1 MKKIFITAI
10 VSLIAFVANA
20 QQLPDAKVQDRKGK
34 VVGTPGW
41 VDNETPFVVS
51 FWSTTCKPCLKEL
64 DILSENYDDWNEE
77 TPFRVIAVSIDDSR
91 SVARAKALAAGSGWD
106 MFEVFYDVNSDFKR
120 AMNVSMVPHVFVFD
134 KNGKQ
139 VYSHVGYKP
148 GDEMEL
154 FEVLKNLKHIGGR

>member
-1 MKKIFITAI
+1 MH
-10 VSLIAFVANA
+10 A
-20 QQLPDAKVQDRKGK
+20 QDLPDIKVQDKKGK
-34 VVGTPGW
+34 VVSTANW
-41 VDNETPFVVS
+41 IDNSTPFVVS

-64 DILSENYDDWNEE
+64 DVLSENFDDWNDD
-77 TPFRVIAVSIDDSR
+77 TPFRVYAVSIDDSR

-134 KNGKQ
+134 KNGKL
-139 VYSHVGYKP
+139 VYTHTGYKP

-154 FEVLKNLKHIGGR
+154 IKVIGDLK

>member
-1 MKKIFITAI
+1 MKKLFLCIIGI
-10 VSLIAFVANA
+10 LGWVMLNA
-20 QQLPDAKVQDRKGK
+20 QNLPDVKIQDKKGK
-34 VVGTPGW
+34 VVSTANW
-41 VDNETPFVVS
+41 IDNSTPFIVS

-64 DILSENYDDWNEE
+64 DVLSENFDDWNDE
-77 TPFRVIAVSIDDSR
+77 TPFRVYAVSIDDSR

>member
-1 MKKIFITAI
+1 MKRIFLVCLMVLWGTVAAI
-10 VSLIAFVANA
+10 S
-20 QQLPDAKVQDRKGK
+20 QQLPDSKVQDKRGK
-34 VVGTPGW
+34 AVSTAAW
-41 VDNETPFVVS
+41 IDNETPFIVS

-64 DILSENYDDWNEE
+64 DALSENYDDWNDE
-77 TPFRVIAVSIDDSR
+77 TQFRVIAVSIDDSR

-139 VYSHVGYKP
+139 VYTHTGYKP
-148 GDEMEL
+148 GDEEEL
-154 FEVLKNLKHIGGR
+154 IKIIRGLK

>member
-1 MKKIFITAI
+1 MVLWGTVAAI
-10 VSLIAFVANA
+10 S
-20 QQLPDAKVQDRKGK
+20 QQLPDSKVQDKRGK
-34 VVGTPGW
+34 AVSTAAW
-41 VDNETPFVVS
+41 IDDETPFIVS

-64 DILSENYDDWNEE
+64 DALSENYDDWNDE
-77 TPFRVIAVSIDDSR
+77 TQFRVIAVSIDDSR

-139 VYSHVGYKP
+139 VYTHTGYKP
-148 GDEMEL
+148 GDEEEL
-154 FEVLKNLKHIGGR
+154 IKIIRGLK